1 MVLLGLR
8 SFWCWNAWCTLE
20 LSWILLEFSWATAT
34 AEEVS
39 LAFVVGK
46 HLCLGGLFNV
56 DLVRSHDCASDF
68 LWCFLG
74 ERRKHESGSRERKN
88 YFFHI
93 QIPNVTKVTYV
104 QYIHNAVGQGIVP
117 IFLTMKIKFLHTN
130 DFHGKL
136 GTLVFE
142 QLSSLRKECDFY
154 FDSGDAIKS
163 GNLAIPMSVDPVWA
177 RLSSLNCS
185 ASVLGNRETHPLRMA
200 LEKKLQGHQHPV
212 LAGNLE
218 AKDGSDFLPKTLV
231 LQKEG
236 FKIGVISTMVAMV
249 TARMKTQA
257 ASAFLWSDPIET
269 AMNLAR
275 ELRPRVDLLVALTH
289 IGYRQDVV
297 LAQKCPDIDI
307 TFGGHSH
314 TVLEEPV
321 RENHT
326 WIVQGGSHG
335 RFAGVYE
342 WEAGVLTGGLIP
354 LQTANCK
361 LSTDQSI

>member
-1 MVLLGLR
+1 
-8 SFWCWNAWCTLE
+8 
-20 LSWILLEFSWATAT
+20 
-34 AEEVS
+34 
-39 LAFVVGK
+39 
-46 HLCLGGLFNV
+46 
-56 DLVRSHDCASDF
+56 
-68 LWCFLG
+68 
-74 ERRKHESGSRERKN
+74 
-88 YFFHI
+88 
-93 QIPNVTKVTYV
+93 
-104 QYIHNAVGQGIVP
+104 
-117 IFLTMKIKFLHTN
+117 MKIKFLHTN

-136 GTLVFE
+136 DSSIFE
-142 QLSSLRKECDFY
+142 QLSVLRADRDFY
-154 FDSGDAIKS
+154 FDSGDAIKA
-163 GNLAIPMSVDPVWA
+163 GNLAIPLSIDPVWA
-177 RLSSLNCS
+177 HLALLNCT

-200 LEKKLQGHQHPV
+200 FEMKLQGRQHPV
-212 LAGNLE
+212 LGGNLV
-218 AKDGSDFLPKTLV
+218 AKDGSEFLPKTIV

-269 AMNLAR
+269 AMSLAR

-307 TFGGHSH
+307 IFGGHSH

-326 WIVQGGSHG
+326 WIAQGGSHG

-342 WEAGVLTGGLIP
+342 WEGGVLTGGLVP
-354 LQTANCK
+354 LGAQPK
-361 LSTDQSI
+361 